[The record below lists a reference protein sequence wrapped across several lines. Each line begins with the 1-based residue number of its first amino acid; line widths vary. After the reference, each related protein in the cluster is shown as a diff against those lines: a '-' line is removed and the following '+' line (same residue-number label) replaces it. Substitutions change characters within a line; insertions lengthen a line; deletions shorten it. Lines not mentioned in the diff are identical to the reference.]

1 MRTRYSHES
10 YLEMMRRTGKE
21 VPLLLQKV
29 LGLRQNTGT
38 SYKAWAFE
46 GGTLP
51 SPKEGRRDAAA
62 HFFAGRVLVYS
73 EDKKRAG
80 VLGRQTLGSCCSND
94 NVIIIPLK
102 PSKTLGISEKTVVT
116 EDTERR
122 AERWRCAG
130 EGASGACVLS
140 EPSVLSSE
148 YTRTFC
154 FVFRDRCRRR
164 CCC

>member
-62 HFFAGRVLVYS
+62 HFSQDA
-73 EDKKRAG
+73 
-80 VLGRQTLGSCCSND
+80 
-94 NVIIIPLK
+94 
-102 PSKTLGISEKTVVT
+102 
-116 EDTERR
+116 
-122 AERWRCAG
+122 AERQHNTYWCSRKTKNLAP
-130 EGASGACVLS
+130 AAA
-140 EPSVLSSE
+140 
-148 YTRTFC
+148 TIA
-154 FVFRDRCRRR
+154 
-164 CCC
+164 

>member
-1 MRTRYSHES
+1 MLDLRSVLYRRCVAVHHGYAWGGVEANAVLAREL

-73 EDKKRAG
+73 EDKNLAPAAA
-80 VLGRQTLGSCCSND
+80 T
-94 NVIIIPLK
+94 I
-102 PSKTLGISEKTVVT
+102 T
-116 EDTERR
+116 
-122 AERWRCAG
+122 
-130 EGASGACVLS
+130 
-140 EPSVLSSE
+140 
-148 YTRTFC
+148 
-154 FVFRDRCRRR
+154 
-164 CCC
+164 

>member
-1 MRTRYSHES
+1 MRWICAASATVAALLFTTVTPGAGWRRTRYSHES

-62 HFFAGRVLVYS
+62 HFFAGRSRKTKQNVLMYS
-73 EDKKRAG
+73 EDKKWA
-80 VLGRQTLGSCCSND
+80 
-94 NVIIIPLK
+94 PAA
-102 PSKTLGISEKTVVT
+102 VT
-116 EDTERR
+116 IT
-122 AERWRCAG
+122 
-130 EGASGACVLS
+130 
-140 EPSVLSSE
+140 
-148 YTRTFC
+148 
-154 FVFRDRCRRR
+154 
-164 CCC
+164 